1 MCFQA
6 LSERL
11 DQSLEI
17 LSVKLA
23 ELIKLTAIQE
33 IDVDIQNYN
42 NKKINNNNIS
52 NNSSTNSDNIIS
64 SDLTVATDG
73 VSMVNNHTR
82 QLIKSVQDLLVLT
95 RTIRETWL
103 LNQIPNNSR
112 DSVDH
117 NNTTNITS
125 NEQLIKQQ
133 EIDYKH
139 VESLIDKA
147 INTIIN

>member
-1 MCFQA
+1 MSYQA

-23 ELIKLTAIQE
+23 ELIKLTSIQE
-33 IDVDIQNYN
+33 VDTDFQNYN
-42 NKKINNNNIS
+42 NTK
-52 NNSSTNSDNIIS
+52 NNSTNLSNGSDTTSDDTIP

-73 VSMVNNHTR
+73 VSMINNHTR
-82 QLIKSVQDLLVLT
+82 QLIKSVQDLLILT

-112 DSVDH
+112 NSVDD
-117 NNTTNITS
+117 NNTTITS

-133 EIDYKH
+133 EIDYEY
-139 VESLIDKA
+139 VENLIDKA
-147 INTIIN
+147 IQTIVN

>member
-1 MCFQA
+1 MSYQA

-23 ELIKLTAIQE
+23 ELIKLTSIQE
-33 IDVDIQNYN
+33 VDTDFQNYN
-42 NKKINNNNIS
+42 NTK
-52 NNSSTNSDNIIS
+52 NNSTNLSNGSDTTSDDTIP

-73 VSMVNNHTR
+73 VSMINNHTR
-82 QLIKSVQDLLVLT
+82 QLIKSVQDLLILT

-112 DSVDH
+112 NSVDD
-117 NNTTNITS
+117 NNTTITS
-125 NEQLIKQQ
+125 SEQLIKQQ
-133 EIDYKH
+133 EIDYEY
-139 VESLIDKA
+139 VENLIDKA
-147 INTIIN
+147 IQTIVN